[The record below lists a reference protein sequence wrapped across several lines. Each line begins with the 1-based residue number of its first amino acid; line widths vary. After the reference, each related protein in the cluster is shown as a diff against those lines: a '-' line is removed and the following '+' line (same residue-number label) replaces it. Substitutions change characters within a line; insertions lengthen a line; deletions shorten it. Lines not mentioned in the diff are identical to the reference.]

1 MTNPLLQLSTLEY
14 ELPDFSKLTDEH
26 YLTAFEAAT
35 KAHLAEIEE
44 IVSQPEITF
53 ENTLV
58 ALESSG
64 QLLTAMM
71 YVFYNKTASDTNE
84 EIQRLEAIIFPKFS
98 AHQDSIQLDPR
109 LFTRLTELEAQ
120 RSKGE
125 LSLDAES
132 DWLLTK
138 YLEDFRHAG
147 SELGDKERARV
158 AEINE
163 RLAGLEAEFDKRLLA
178 DSNDLAIN
186 LPDSSRLSGLSQTEI
201 DSCKQA
207 AQTRGQ
213 DGFTIPLL
221 NYSGH
226 PMLATLDD
234 RELRREILERTLSRG
249 SRGNTNDTSDLV
261 REALD
266 LRREKAKLFGY
277 ENYSQYVTSKQ
288 TAKSPERIHEVL
300 RRIAPIARRNAEAEA
315 GELQKLMERELPGE
329 ELKAW
334 DWDRYTEQLRAERY
348 SVDTSLLKPF
358 FELRRVLE
366 DGVFFAAG
374 KLYGLRFEPRND
386 LTGYHPDNWVYEVF
400 YEDGSKCGLY
410 IFDPYA
416 RPSKSGGAWMNNLVD
431 QSRLLGKLPI
441 VVNNMNIP
449 KPAAGSPA
457 LMTFDEVNTLFH
469 EFGHTLHGLLS
480 SVEYP
485 RFSGTNVE
493 RDFVEFPSQV
503 NEMWMLWPEVLANYA
518 AHYESGEKLDPIWID
533 KIQAT
538 EAFNQGFETTHY
550 LQAAILDLALHESD
564 STPEDLV
571 AFEREA
577 IASYGLEFHAVPT
590 RYRTN
595 YFAHIFAGGYSSGY
609 YGYIWSEV
617 LDAESVNWFKQH
629 GGLKRSNGQIFA
641 DALLS
646 RGGSHDS
653 MELVRGFLGREPSVE
668 PLLTRRG
675 LLD

>member
-14 ELPDFSKLTDEH
+14 ELPNFSELKDEH
-26 YLTAFEAAT
+26 YLPAFEAAT
-35 KAHLAEIEE
+35 RAHLAEIEE
-44 IVSQPEITF
+44 IVSQPEVNF

-84 EIQRLEAIIFPKFS
+84 EIQGLEAIIFPRFS

-109 LFTRLTELEAQ
+109 LFSRLKSLEEQ
-120 RSKGE
+120 RANGE
-125 LSLDAES
+125 ISLDAES

-147 SELGDKERARV
+147 AELADEQRKRV

-163 RLAGLEAEFDKRLLA
+163 RLAGLEAEFDKRLLT

-186 LPDSSRLSGLSQTEI
+186 LPDSKRLEGLSETEI
-201 DSCKQA
+201 ESCKQA
-207 AQTRGQ
+207 AETRNQTGY
-213 DGFTIPLL
+213 TIPLL

-226 PMLATLDD
+226 PMLATLED

-249 SRGNTNDTSDLV
+249 SRGNDNDTSEIV

-300 RRIAPIARRNAEAEA
+300 RRIAPIAKRNAEAEA
-315 GELQKLMERELPGE
+315 GELQKLMQREQPGE

-334 DWDRYTEQLRAERY
+334 DWDRYTEQLRAEKY
-348 SVDTSLLKPF
+348 SVDTSVLKPY
-358 FELRRVLE
+358 FELKRVLE
-366 DGVFFAAG
+366 HGVFFAAG
-374 KLYGLRFEPRND
+374 ELYGLRFEPRTD
-386 LTGYHPDNWVYEVF
+386 LIGYHPDNWIYEVF
-400 YEDGSKCGLY
+400 FEDGSGCGLY

-480 SVEYP
+480 NVQYP

-503 NEMWMLWPEVLANYA
+503 NEMWMLWPEVLENYA
-518 AHYESGEKLDPIWID
+518 AHYETDEKLDPIWID

-550 LQAAILDLALHESD
+550 LQAAILDLALHESET
-564 STPEDLV
+564 TPEDLV
-571 AFEREA
+571 VFEREA
-577 IASYGLEFHAVPT
+577 IAAYGLEFHPVPT

-617 LDAESVNWFKQH
+617 LDAESVNWFKER
-629 GGLKRSNGQIFA
+629 GGLNRANGQIFA
-641 DALLS
+641 ESLLS

-653 MELVRGFLGREPSVE
+653 MDLVRSFLGHEPTVE
-668 PLLTRRG
+668 PLLKRRG